1 MDNSKLILLSFG
13 PDQTA
18 PHWEQPRDFG
28 NFEKNARLLDR
39 NKLIITWF
47 WDHLKSWRDYEIGW
61 RVFKN
66 PPVFQST
73 LGHLQRT
80 LPPSGCTAEKTCR
93 NKTLSQKTLASVI
106 AFVLSVS
113 DSTSTADP
121 SGSVTRYKCIFSA
134 CPLFVSCLH
143 HSSVS
148 DLIVRKLKKL

>member
-106 AFVLSVS
+106 AVVLSVS

-121 SGSVTRYKCIFSA
+121 SGSVTRYKCIFPA

>member
-18 PHWEQPRDFG
+18 PHWEQPRDFE

-47 WDHLKSWRDYEIGW
+47 WDHRKSWRDYEIGW

-106 AFVLSVS
+106 AVVLSVS

-121 SGSVTRYKCIFSA
+121 SGSVTLYKCTFSA

-148 DLIVRKLKKL
+148 DLIGRKLKKL

>member
-47 WDHLKSWRDYEIGW
+47 WDHRKSWRDYEIGW

-93 NKTLSQKTLASVI
+93 NKTLSQKTLARVI
-106 AFVLSVS
+106 AVVLSVS

-121 SGSVTRYKCIFSA
+121 SGSVTRYKCIFPA
-134 CPLFVSCLH
+134 CPLFVSYLH

-148 DLIVRKLKKL
+148 DLIVRNLKKL